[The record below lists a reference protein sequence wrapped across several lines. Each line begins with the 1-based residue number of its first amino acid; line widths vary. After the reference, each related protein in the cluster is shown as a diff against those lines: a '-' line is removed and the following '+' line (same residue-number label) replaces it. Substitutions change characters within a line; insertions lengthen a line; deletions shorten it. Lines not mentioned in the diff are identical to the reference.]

1 MVLSRFMS
9 VWVDKMQKKEKMDEG
24 EVKKIIEIF

>member
-24 EVKKIIEIF
+24 EIKKIIEIF

>member
-9 VWVDKMQKKEKMDEG
+9 VWADKMQKKEKMDEG
-24 EVKKIIEIF
+24 EIKKIIEIY